1 VNLFEKALIVESKIF
16 LLMNMTAEPEVTTMS
31 KKGQVVIPQSIR
43 KELGIKP
50 NTKFLVYGRGD
61 TVIMKKL
68 ELPDLKK
75 EWEDIF
81 KLMDRKELKISEKE
95 IQKEIADA
103 RKANR

>member
-1 VNLFEKALIVESKIF
+1 
-16 LLMNMTAEPEVTTMS
+16 MTTEEPEVTTIS
-31 KKGQVVIPQSIR
+31 EKGQEVIPQSIR

-50 NTKFLVYGRGD
+50 KTKFLVFGRGD

-81 KLMDRKELKISEKE
+81 KLMDKKEIKVSEKE
-95 IQKEIADA
+95 IQQEIAKT

>member
-1 VNLFEKALIVESKIF
+1 
-16 LLMNMTAEPEVTTMS
+16 MNMTEAPEVTTIS
-31 KKGQVVIPQSIR
+31 EKGQVVIPQSIR

-50 NTKFLVYGRGD
+50 KTKFLVYGRGD

-81 KLMDRKELKISEKE
+81 KQMDKKELKMSDKE
-95 IQKEIADA
+95 IQKEMQEA
-103 RKANR
+103 RKVDR

>member
-1 VNLFEKALIVESKIF
+1 
-16 LLMNMTAEPEVTTMS
+16 MTEELEVTTMS
-31 KKGQVVIPQSIR
+31 EKGQVVIPQSIR

-50 NTKFLVYGRGD
+50 KTKFLVYGRGD

-81 KLMDRKELKISEKE
+81 KLMDKKELKMSDKEIEKE
-95 IQKEIADA
+95 IAEA
-103 RKANR
+103 RKENR